1 MTIIKYG
8 VILMLLTGLM
18 SSLLAV
24 VYGVTEPRR
33 LEIAQEE
40 QTLALKKVLPGA
52 KDFRKTGWYFTA
64 YESEESSEPSGFA
77 FTAYGKGYSGTVETI
92 AGVNIPCG
100 VGELEISGIK
110 IISHNETPGLGARIE
125 EISAERTFS
134 DIIMRR
140 KKHEPAEKKDP
151 WFQEQFKG
159 KTLSGLQINSIHGIT
174 GATIT
179 TEAVVSSVME
189 GMDKLI
195 KEIR

>member
-8 VILMLLTGLM
+8 VVLMLLTGLM

-33 LEIAQEE
+33 LKIAQEE
-40 QTLALKKVLPGA
+40 QTLALKQVLPGA
-52 KDFRKTGWYFTA
+52 KDFRKTDWYFTA
-64 YESEESSEPSGFA
+64 YESEESAEPTGFA

-125 EISAERTFS
+125 EIPAERTLS
-134 DIIMRR
+134 DIILRR
-140 KKHEPAEKKDP
+140 KKHEPAEEKDP

-159 KTLSGLQINSIHGIT
+159 KTLSELQVNSIHGIT
-174 GATIT
+174 GATTT
-179 TEAVVSSVME
+179 TEAVVSSVRE
-189 GMDKLI
+189 GMDKLT